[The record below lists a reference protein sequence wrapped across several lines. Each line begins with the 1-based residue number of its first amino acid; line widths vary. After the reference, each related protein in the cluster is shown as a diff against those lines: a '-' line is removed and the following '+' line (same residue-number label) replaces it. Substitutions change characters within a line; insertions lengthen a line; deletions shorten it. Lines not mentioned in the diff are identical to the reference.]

1 MRELC
6 VSLWTCFVCKPVEHC
21 AYVAGADI
29 SITTTT
35 RSCQD
40 QLYGD
45 NALLWTKLE
54 HQLGPVCWCW
64 WSDNR
69 PAACR
74 WWHYQ
79 CLPWCRPTRMLVQLM
94 YIMSSFHSLSM
105 YCVLW
110 MLLKCIPFHIF
121 HLHFHT
127 QICNTKCFTG
137 TQHSYHGYVISL
149 SSCSYVYIEIWN
161 AAFQFLLE
169 FILHT
174 VSAYCFDVLM
184 NSFTLL
190 WTQLD
195 SLYLSLT

>member
-6 VSLWTCFVCKPVEHC
+6 VSLWTCFVCKPVECC

-54 HQLGPVCWCW
+54 HQLGRVCRRW

-94 YIMSSFHSLSM
+94 YIMSSFHSLGITVS
-105 YCVLW
+105 YGCCWSAFL
-110 MLLKCIPFHIF
+110 
-121 HLHFHT
+121 
-127 QICNTKCFTG
+127 FTYFIS
-137 TQHSYHGYVISL
+137 TFINRFVIQSVSLAHNSYHGYIISL

-161 AAFQFLLE
+161 AAF
-169 FILHT
+169 
-174 VSAYCFDVLM
+174 
-184 NSFTLL
+184 
-190 WTQLD
+190 
-195 SLYLSLT
+195 